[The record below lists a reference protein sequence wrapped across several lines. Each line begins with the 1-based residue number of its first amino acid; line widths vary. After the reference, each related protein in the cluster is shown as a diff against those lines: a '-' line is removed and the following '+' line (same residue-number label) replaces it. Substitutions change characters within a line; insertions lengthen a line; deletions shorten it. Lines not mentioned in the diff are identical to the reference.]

1 MTKDNV
7 GKICPEFLNNLKEID
22 LKNINY
28 ILNAIKDGGITDS
41 VRKKIFYLLRKL
53 KVSLVNVGLDCASIR
68 HRDFVVD
75 VYSNSKLDLSDE
87 EDGLQFIIDE
97 SKEESKQYGC
107 NIKENIEKT
116 MNILGKDEDLFEKF
130 KFSILECNSMIPSFL
145 C

>member
-22 LKNINY
+22 LKHINS
-28 ILNAIKDGGITDS
+28 IHNAIKDSLTDS

-75 VYSNSKLDLSDE
+75 IYSNSKLDLSDE

-97 SKEESKQYGC
+97 SKEEKKYY
-107 NIKENIEKT
+107 
-116 MNILGKDEDLFEKF
+116 F
-130 KFSILECNSMIPSFL
+130 KRYNYIP
-145 C
+145 